1 MPPLHATPALPATA
15 VVDAEAARDGPHG
28 RYVLLVLIGNAV
40 LVDLASAAGV
50 RAAPGERR
58 VVVLVHA
65 ARARAE
71 GALAVGLAGLAARA
85 LRVPLRLALREGRG
99 LPLPCT
105 REIIDLAAEPGHLGL
120 EGLDARAVVALRAAH
135 LVLDLRGVS
144 RTISADA
151 APG

>member
-71 GALAVGLAGLAARA
+71 GALAVGLAGLGVR
-85 LRVPLRLALREGRG
+85 LRLALRDGRG